1 MTQGLGVFQEQ
12 VSKIADLGR
21 YEDTYIAHVAE
32 GETVV
37 PMDVLDSNPRLKA
50 LLFNQMLSMGIDP
63 ERYIVGN
70 ELNSINPVTGQPEF
84 FLKKIFKSAKKAL
97 KKIAPY
103 AGTIAGI
110 MGLGPAASAL
120 IGAGAPLLAGQ
131 GAGTALA
138 GGLGGYGVGKAFGT
152 GELGKKLPFQDLLNK
167 NPNPYALAKDRS
179 VNQSMFGQIKDNL
192 GGTSTYKQNYL
203 DRANQN
209 ATDTALS
216 KTLDAVGVKDISEI
230 KTQDQ
235 REAFDFF
242 QKRFAAPII
251 PEKKPFFETTAGG
264 LASVFGPMALGAAAN
279 YFDRDK
285 DEDSKLDGSFY
296 EVSPK
301 NPFMF
306 QGATIQRSA
315 SGGMMRDPNEIY
327 YEDAY
332 ADGGLSSLDEFPR
345 MNGQISGPG
354 GPKDDLVPA
363 MLSDGEFVMTARAVE
378 NAGGPQAM
386 YNLMNRL
393 DPDSSTGMGVM

>member
-1 MTQGLGVFQEQ
+1 MTQGLEVFKDQ

-37 PMDVLDSNPRLKA
+37 PMDVLDANPQLKA
-50 LLFNQMLSMGIDP
+50 LLFNQMLGMGIDP

-70 ELNSINPVTGQPEF
+70 ELNSINPITGQPEF

-110 MGLGPAASAL
+110 MGLGPGYAAL

-131 GAGTALA
+131 DAGSVLA
-138 GGLGGYGVGKAFGT
+138 GGLGGYGAGKAFGT
-152 GELGKKLPFQDLLNK
+152 RGLTEPTKGIFGSNKYAFAKGNNIPNAFNQVKTNLGFNPTKQASDAGGKKGFLQ
-167 NPNPYALAKDRS
+167 
-179 VNQSMFGQIKDNL
+179 NL
-192 GGTSTYKQNYL
+192 MTPK
-203 DRANQN
+203 
-209 ATDTALS
+209 
-216 KTLDAVGVKDISEI
+216 SE
-230 KTQDQ
+230 KFKA
-235 REAFDFF
+235 AFDSYKTSGYSDDVAM
-242 QKRFAAPII
+242 QLA
-251 PEKKPFFETTAGG
+251 EKASSFELPGGALTAT
-264 LASVFGPMALGAAAN
+264 LAPMALGAIGQ
-279 YFDRDK
+279 FFDK
-285 DEDSKLDGSFY
+285 DEDSKLDDSFY
-296 EVSPK
+296 DISPK
-301 NPFMF
+301 NPFMY

-315 SGGMMRDPNEIY
+315 SGGMMRDPME

-332 ADGGLSSLDEFPR
+332 ADGGLSSLEEFPR

-363 MLSDGEFVMTARAVE
+363 MLSDGEFVMTAKAVE

-393 DPDSSTGMGVM
+393 DPESSTGMGVA

>member
-97 KKIAPY
+97 KKVAPY

-110 MGLGPAASAL
+110 MGLGPGYSAL
-120 IGAGAPLLAGQ
+120 IGAGVPLLAGQ

-138 GGLGGYGVGKAFGT
+138 GGLGGYGAGRAFGT
-152 GELGKKLPFQDLLNK
+152 STFASKLPGQEMLGKIPGFNTTGGNYGNFKENLGFGSADAKKINAAQAQLTGAKVGADLNTLNPSQTQTLLDNKLLSYKGGELVNPASGMSFFK
-167 NPNPYALAKDRS
+167 NPA
-179 VNQSMFGQIKDNL
+179 GI
-192 GGTSTYKQNYL
+192 
-203 DRANQN
+203 
-209 ATDTALS
+209 ATLTA
-216 KTLDAVGVKDISEI
+216 
-230 KTQDQ
+230 
-235 REAFDFF
+235 
-242 QKRFAAPII
+242 AATPL
-251 PEKKPFFETTAGG
+251 
-264 LASVFGPMALGAAAN
+264 LASGLGEDKPMGKPPGF
-279 YFDRDK
+279 YDIQPQ
-285 DEDSKLDGSFY
+285 SPWYGSF
-296 EVSPK
+296 
-301 NPFMF
+301 
-306 QGATIQRSA
+306 GTIQRA
-315 SGGMMRDPNEIY
+315 YGGDID
-327 YEDAY
+327 YEEAY

-393 DPDSSTGMGVM
+393 DPDSSTGTGVM

>member
-97 KKIAPY
+97 KKVAPY

-110 MGLGPAASAL
+110 MGLGPGYSAL
-120 IGAGAPLLAGQ
+120 IGAGVPLLAGQ
-131 GAGTALA
+131 GAGSALA
-138 GGLGGYGVGKAFGT
+138 GGLGGYGAGRAFGT
-152 GELGKKLPFQDLLNK
+152 SMFASKLPKQEMLSKIPGFGSIPGKNESTYLNFQENLSGKKASDISF
-167 NPNPYALAKDRS
+167 KDREAAIMNNAKLDD
-179 VNQSMFGQIKDNL
+179 VQKVEQINAA
-192 GGTSTYKQNYL
+192 KQLYSKGIFSNP
-203 DRANQN
+203 ASI
-209 ATDTALS
+209 ATL
-216 KTLDAVGVKDISEI
+216 
-230 KTQDQ
+230 
-235 REAFDFF
+235 
-242 QKRFAAPII
+242 AA
-251 PEKKPFFETTAGG
+251 TTAPLLMSG
-264 LASVFGPMALGAAAN
+264 LGEDKPMGKPPGF
-279 YFDRDK
+279 YDIQPQ
-285 DEDSKLDGSFY
+285 SPWYGSF
-296 EVSPK
+296 
-301 NPFMF
+301 
-306 QGATIQRSA
+306 GTIQRA
-315 SGGMMRDPNEIY
+315 YGGDID
-327 YEDAY
+327 YEEAY

-393 DPDSSTGMGVM
+393 DPDSSTGTGVM

>member
-1 MTQGLGVFQEQ
+1 MTQGLEVFKDQ

-37 PMDVLDSNPRLKA
+37 PMDVLDANPQLKA
-50 LLFNQMLSMGIDP
+50 LLFNQMLGMGIDP

-70 ELNSINPVTGQPEF
+70 ELNSINPITGQPEF

-110 MGLGPAASAL
+110 MGLGPGYAAL
-120 IGAGAPLLAGQ
+120 IGAGAPLLAGED
-131 GAGTALA
+131 AGSVLA
-138 GGLGGYGVGKAFGT
+138 GGIGGYGAGKAFGQSA
-152 GELGKKLPFQDLLNK
+152 LGKKLPFQDLLNK
-167 NPNPYALAKDRS
+167 NPKQYAFAKGNDIPSAFNQVKTNLGFKNPAELQAEQFEKIGLKGKSKMDILNDPALLEKYKNAKD
-179 VNQSMFGQIKDNL
+179 L
-192 GGTSTYKQNYL
+192 GFITDPKSGLPGGALT
-203 DRANQN
+203 
-209 ATDTALS
+209 AT
-216 KTLDAVGVKDISEI
+216 
-230 KTQDQ
+230 
-235 REAFDFF
+235 
-242 QKRFAAPII
+242 
-251 PEKKPFFETTAGG
+251 
-264 LASVFGPMALGAAAN
+264 LAPMALGAIGQ
-279 YFDRDK
+279 YFDK
-285 DEDSKLDGSFY
+285 DEDSKLDDSFY
-296 EVSPK
+296 NISPQ
-301 NPFMF
+301 NPFMY

-315 SGGMMRDPNEIY
+315 SGGMMRDPME

-332 ADGGLSSLDEFPR
+332 ADGGLSSLEEFPR

-363 MLSDGEFVMTARAVE
+363 MLSDGEFVMTAKAVE

-393 DPDSSTGMGVM
+393 DPESSTGMGVA

>member
-1 MTQGLGVFQEQ
+1 MTQGLEVFKDQ

-37 PMDVLDSNPRLKA
+37 PMDVLDANPQLKA
-50 LLFNQMLSMGIDP
+50 LLFNQMLGMGIDP

-70 ELNSINPVTGQPEF
+70 ELNSINPITGQPEF

-110 MGLGPAASAL
+110 MGLGPGYAAL
-120 IGAGAPLLAGQ
+120 IGAGAPLLAGED
-131 GAGTALA
+131 AGSVLA
-138 GGLGGYGVGKAFGT
+138 GGIGGYGAGKAFGT
-152 GELGKKLPFQDLLNK
+152 RGLTEPTKGIFGSNKYAFAKGNNIPSAFNQVKTNLGFK
-167 NPNPYALAKDRS
+167 NPADLQAEQFKKIGLGDKSLEDILNSPELLERYKNAKD
-179 VNQSMFGQIKDNL
+179 L
-192 GGTSTYKQNYL
+192 GLITDPKSGLPGGALT
-203 DRANQN
+203 
-209 ATDTALS
+209 AT
-216 KTLDAVGVKDISEI
+216 
-230 KTQDQ
+230 
-235 REAFDFF
+235 
-242 QKRFAAPII
+242 
-251 PEKKPFFETTAGG
+251 
-264 LASVFGPMALGAAAN
+264 LAPMALGAIGQ
-279 YFDRDK
+279 YFDK
-285 DEDSKLDGSFY
+285 DEDSKLDDSFY
-296 EVSPK
+296 DISPK
-301 NPFMF
+301 NPFMY

-315 SGGMMRDPNEIY
+315 SGGMMRDPME

-332 ADGGLSSLDEFPR
+332 ADGGLSSLEEFPR

-363 MLSDGEFVMTARAVE
+363 MLSDGEFVMTAKAVE

-393 DPDSSTGMGVM
+393 DPESSTGMGVA

>member
-1 MTQGLGVFQEQ
+1 MTQGLEVFKDQ

-37 PMDVLDSNPRLKA
+37 PMDVLDANPQLKA
-50 LLFNQMLSMGIDP
+50 LLFNQMLGMGIDP

-70 ELNSINPVTGQPEF
+70 ELNSINPITGQPEF

-110 MGLGPAASAL
+110 MGLGPGYAAL

-131 GAGTALA
+131 DAGSVLA
-138 GGLGGYGVGKAFGT
+138 GGLSGYGAGKAFGARASIKAPT
-152 GELGKKLPFQDLLNK
+152 EGIFGANKYAFAKGNNIPSAFNQVKTNLGFK
-167 NPNPYALAKDRS
+167 NPADLQAEQFKKIGLGDKSLEDILNSPELLERYKNAKD
-179 VNQSMFGQIKDNL
+179 L
-192 GGTSTYKQNYL
+192 GLITDPKSGLPGGALT
-203 DRANQN
+203 
-209 ATDTALS
+209 AT
-216 KTLDAVGVKDISEI
+216 
-230 KTQDQ
+230 
-235 REAFDFF
+235 
-242 QKRFAAPII
+242 
-251 PEKKPFFETTAGG
+251 
-264 LASVFGPMALGAAAN
+264 LAPMALGAIGQ
-279 YFDRDK
+279 FFDK
-285 DEDSKLDGSFY
+285 DKDSKLDDSFY
-296 EVSPK
+296 SISPQ
-301 NPFMF
+301 NPFMY

-315 SGGMMRDPNEIY
+315 SGGMMRDPME

-332 ADGGLSSLDEFPR
+332 ADGGLSSLEEFPR

-363 MLSDGEFVMTARAVE
+363 MLSDGEFVMTAKAVE

-393 DPDSSTGMGVM
+393 DPESSTGMGVA

>member
-1 MTQGLGVFQEQ
+1 MTQGLEVFQDQ

-37 PMDVLDSNPRLKA
+37 PMDVLDANPQLKA
-50 LLFNQMLSMGIDP
+50 LLFNQMLDMGIDP

-110 MGLGPAASAL
+110 MGLGPGYAAL
-120 IGAGAPLLAGQ
+120 IGAGAPLLAGED
-131 GAGTALA
+131 AASVIS
-138 GGLGGYGVGKAFGT
+138 GGIGGYGAGKAFGQSK
-152 GELGKKLPFQDLLNK
+152 LGAKLPFQDLLSK
-167 NPNPYALAKDRS
+167 NPQPYAFTSKKGFFD
-179 VNQSMFGQIKDNL
+179 QIGQNL
-192 GGTSTYKQNYL
+192 GFNPAQADGKLTQAQAQITGAKVGDPINSLEKTQIQALVDNNLLVEKGGQWVDPGQGFLSNPAAL
-203 DRANQN
+203 
-209 ATDTALS
+209 ATTA
-216 KTLDAVGVKDISEI
+216 AVGLPFLMQGMKEDPVEKPEGFYDIYPKHSWRGQFS
-230 KTQDQ
+230 TVQ
-235 REAFDFF
+235 RAE
-242 QKRFAAPII
+242 
-251 PEKKPFFETTAGG
+251 GG
-264 LASVFGPMALGAAAN
+264 
-279 YFDRDK
+279 DI
-285 DEDSKLDGSFY
+285 E
-296 EVSPK
+296 
-301 NPFMF
+301 
-306 QGATIQRSA
+306 
-315 SGGMMRDPNEIY
+315 

-332 ADGGLSSLDEFPR
+332 AGGGLSSLDEFPR

-393 DPDSSTGMGVM
+393 DPESSTGMGVA

>member
-1 MTQGLGVFQEQ
+1 MTQGLEVFQEQ

-37 PMDVLDSNPRLKA
+37 PMDVLDSNPQLKT

-63 ERYIVGN
+63 EQYIVGN

-110 MGLGPAASAL
+110 MGLGPGYAAM

-138 GGLGGYGVGKAFGT
+138 GGLGGYGAGKLFGT
-152 GELGKKLPFQDLLNK
+152 GL
-167 NPNPYALAKDRS
+167 
-179 VNQSMFGQIKDNL
+179 I
-192 GGTSTYKQNYL
+192 GGGGG
-203 DRANQN
+203 
-209 ATDTALS
+209 ATDTPIRKFQNMSQGSKSFSNLGKPTPIPKVDPTPKGNLFSNMFKSKQDKIAEAYERYERYPEEMRQQLAMKAGEFQLPGGALTA
-216 KTLDAVGVKDISEI
+216 TLA
-230 KTQDQ
+230 
-235 REAFDFF
+235 
-242 QKRFAAPII
+242 
-251 PEKKPFFETTAGG
+251 
-264 LASVFGPMALGAAAN
+264 PMAIGAIGQ
-279 YFDRDK
+279 YFDK
-285 DEDSKLDGSFY
+285 DEPSKLDKSFY
-296 EVSPK
+296 ET
-301 NPFMF
+301 NPE
-306 QGATIQRSA
+306 ATWMGQFGNVQRSA
-315 SGGMMRDPNEIY
+315 YGGEIDY
-327 YEDAY
+327 DKYAGGGDIEYEDAY
-332 ADGGLSSLDEFPR
+332 AGGGLSSLDEFPR

-354 GPKDDLVPA
+354 GPKEDLVPA

-393 DPDSSTGMGVM
+393 DPESSRGVM

>member
-1 MTQGLGVFQEQ
+1 MTQGLEVFKDQ

-37 PMDVLDSNPRLKA
+37 PMDVLDANPQLKA
-50 LLFNQMLSMGIDP
+50 LLFNQMLGMGIDP

-70 ELNSINPVTGQPEF
+70 ELNSINPITGQPEF

-110 MGLGPAASAL
+110 MGLGPGYAAL

-131 GAGTALA
+131 DAGSVLA
-138 GGLGGYGVGKAFGT
+138 GGLGGYGAGKAFGQSA
-152 GELGKKLPFQDLLNK
+152 LGKKLPFQDLLNK
-167 NPNPYALAKDRS
+167 NPKQYAFTSDQGLFK
-179 VNQSMFGQIKDNL
+179 QLGQNL
-192 GGTSTYKQNYL
+192 GFNPTKQASDAGGKKGFL
-203 DRANQN
+203 QN
-209 ATDTALS
+209 LMTP
-216 KTLDAVGVKDISEI
+216 KSE
-230 KTQDQ
+230 KFKA
-235 REAFDFF
+235 AFDSYKTSGYSDDVAM
-242 QKRFAAPII
+242 QLA
-251 PEKKPFFETTAGG
+251 EKASSFELPGGALTAT
-264 LASVFGPMALGAAAN
+264 LAPMALGAIGQ
-279 YFDRDK
+279 FFDK
-285 DEDSKLDGSFY
+285 DEDSKLDDSFY
-296 EVSPK
+296 SISPQ
-301 NPFMF
+301 NPFMY

-315 SGGMMRDPNEIY
+315 SGGMMRDPME

-332 ADGGLSSLDEFPR
+332 ADGGLSSLEEFPR

-363 MLSDGEFVMTARAVE
+363 MLSDGEFVMTAKAVE

-393 DPDSSTGMGVM
+393 DPESSTGMGVA